1 MGKRPSPALIGGF
14 VVGAVALVVLAIVT
28 FGSGTFFR
36 TTTSYVLFFQGT
48 VSGLEI
54 GAPVKFRGVTIG
66 AVTKIVLR
74 IPNYDAD
81 NRIPVFIEVDQDRTV
96 ELGAVGDLAN
106 RSQELIDRG
115 LRAQLSLQS
124 IITGVLY
131 VALDIFPNSPVE
143 LMLPAN
149 SGYREIPTLPT
160 TLEQAQQKIQD
171 ILEKLSKVDFDRF
184 LTQLNGA
191 LESVSGLAS
200 SEDLHAA
207 IAAARD
213 ALKEARALIASAKP
227 RLDGALA
234 GVQGSTDDLRA
245 AMKRLDAT
253 LESLQTLSDTNGPLV
268 NGFTG
273 TLEDLGEAAR
283 AVHDLADYLTRN
295 PNALL
300 TGRSRP

>member
-1 MGKRPSPALIGGF
+1 MGKRPNPALIGGF

-28 FGSGTFFR
+28 FGSGAFFR
-36 TTTSYVLFFQGT
+36 TRLSYVLFFQGT

-66 AVTKIVLR
+66 AVTKILLG
-74 IPNYDAD
+74 IPNYEAD
-81 NRIPVFIEVDQDRTV
+81 NRIAVFIEIDQDRAIQ
-96 ELGAVGDLAN
+96 LGSVGDLAN

-115 LRAQLSLQS
+115 LRGQLSLQS

-131 VALDIFPNSPVE
+131 VGLDVFPNSPVE
-143 LMLPAN
+143 LVLPPD
-149 SGYREIPTLPT
+149 SGYHEIPTLPT
-160 TLEQAQQKIQD
+160 TLEQAQQKIQE

-184 LTQLNGA
+184 LAKVDGA
-191 LESVSGLAS
+191 LEGVSGLAN
-200 SEDLHAA
+200 SEDLRSA
-207 IAAARD
+207 IAAAKD
-213 ALKEARALIASAKP
+213 ALVEARGLIASARP
-227 RLDGALA
+227 RVDGALV
-234 GVQGSTDDLRA
+234 GVQGSTDEFKA

-253 LESLQTLSDTNGPLV
+253 LDSLQTLTDTNGPLV

-273 TLEDLGEAAR
+273 TLADLGEAAR